1 LSSTA
6 EKSLDSVHSTEISSF
21 HNIFGQTAPDLK
33 PGDKV
38 PLLLLASTLRAYQ
51 MSWKKKNATIDI
63 RTRSPMAARKR
74 TTSPMAARKRTTS
87 PMAARK
93 RTTTEHHRETAE
105 YDTQVSGAGDDCT
118 ASSTCMVLS
127 MMEKNAKAVSMGATS
142 RLRYEPH
149 WASMCQKMSAM
160 PHNRTTQFSL
170 VSRSSP

>member
-1 LSSTA
+1 LTHIR
-6 EKSLDSVHSTEISSF
+6 EILCRRRRKTSLDSVHSTKIFSF
-21 HNIFGQTAPDLK
+21 HHIFGQTAPDLNT
-33 PGDKV
+33 GDKV

-74 TTSPMAARKRTTS
+74 TT
-87 PMAARK
+87 
-93 RTTTEHHRETAE
+93 TEHHRETAE
-105 YDTQVSGAGDDCT
+105 YDTQASGAGDDCT

-160 PHNRTTQFSL
+160 PRNRTTQLSL